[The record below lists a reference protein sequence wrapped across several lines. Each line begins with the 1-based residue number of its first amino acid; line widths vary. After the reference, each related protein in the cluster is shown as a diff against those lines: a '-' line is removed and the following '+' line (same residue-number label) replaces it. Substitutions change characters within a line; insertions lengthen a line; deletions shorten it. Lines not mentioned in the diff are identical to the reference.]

1 MTKLG
6 LKLSVAAAL
15 FAGIQLAVA
24 QPWEF
29 SLFQTPV
36 VDVTPI
42 SIVAADVN
50 GDGWPDLITASYNNS
65 TLTVLTN
72 NGHWGF
78 GTNAVYLLDPNEY
91 SGLQFVT
98 VADVN
103 GDGYPDLI
111 AAKYD
116 SNDSVDVLTNDGTGV
131 FGLNAAYGGDAGVE
145 CAIAADVNGD
155 RKPDLIY
162 VDAWNDSVNVLTN
175 DGTGRFVLCGTNA
188 VGASPISVAAVD
200 VNGDGAL
207 DLVTANYGTTIYNGN
222 SLTVLTND
230 GQGMFGYNATLPVG
244 VRPYWVAAA
253 DINGDGW
260 PDLISAN
267 YGDGT
272 LSVLTNDGSG
282 GFVTSATLNTDGGP
296 LYVTAADLNGDG
308 KVSLIA
314 AVDMGFDR
322 PGEMEIFT
330 NDGSGN
336 FTVADRLPTGFT
348 PNSIVATDLNR
359 DGRPDLVSAN
369 YNDYP
374 STLSVY
380 FNLPLPAISLTRTD
394 SVTVSWPSLSTG
406 WQLQQ
411 NPALATTN
419 WLDTNFPIS
428 NDGTNKSVNIS
439 PTGNLF
445 FRLAH
450 P

>member
-1 MTKLG
+1 MKTLG
-6 LKLSVAAAL
+6 FKFPVFVAL
-15 FAGIQLAVA
+15 FAVIHLAAA
-24 QPWEF
+24 QQWKFYLSQSPG
-29 SLFQTPV
+29 
-36 VDVTPI
+36 VDVAPI
-42 SIVAADVN
+42 SIAAADVN
-50 GDGWPDLITASYNNS
+50 GDGSPDLISASFNNS

-72 NGHWGF
+72 NGHGEF
-78 GTNAVYLLDPNEY
+78 GSNAVYLLDSNEY

-111 AAKYD
+111 AARYD
-116 SNDSVDVLTNDGTGV
+116 SGVAVGVLTNNGTGV
-131 FGLNAAYGGDAGVE
+131 FGFNASYGGNEGVD

-155 RKPDLIY
+155 GKPDLIY
-162 VDAWNDSVNVLTN
+162 VDAWNNSVNVLTN
-175 DGTGRFVLCGTNA
+175 DGTGRFVLSGTNM

-200 VNGDGAL
+200 VNRDGAL
-207 DLVTANYGTTIYNGN
+207 DLVTANYGNTIYDGN
-222 SLTVLTND
+222 SLTVLTNN
-230 GQGMFGYNATLPVG
+230 GHGIFGYNATLPVG

-267 YGDGT
+267 YDGGT
-272 LSVLTNDGSG
+272 LSVLTNNGGG

-314 AVDMGFDR
+314 AVDLGYDR
-322 PGEMEIFT
+322 PGELEIFT

-336 FTVADRLPTGFT
+336 FTVAVKLPTGFT
-348 PNSIVATDLNR
+348 PGSIVAADLNQ

-369 YNDYP
+369 YNDFP

-380 FNLPLPAISLTRTD
+380 FNLPLPAISLTETN
-394 SVTVSWPSLSTG
+394 SVVVSWPSLSTG

-411 NPALATTN
+411 NTDLTTSN
-419 WLDTNFPIS
+419 WNDTPFQIS
-428 NDGTNKSVNIS
+428 DDGTNKSINVPPI
-439 PTGNLF
+439 GNLF